1 MTTTDPSERAPGLL
15 GQVEVEK
22 LLKRALALS
31 EADETEVT
39 LATFNESLTRFARN
53 MIHQNVAEA
62 DAELEVRAAFGRRV
76 GAASTNDLSPLGV
89 ERAVRQAC
97 DLAHHLP
104 ERPDWP
110 GVAEPQSPPALAAYD
125 ESVAG
130 MTPEARA
137 RAVGGLCGE
146 AHGKKLLASGAL

>member
-39 LATFNESLTRFARN
+39 LATFNESLTRFAHN
-53 MIHQNVAEA
+53 VIHQNVAEA

-76 GAASTNDLSPLGV
+76 GAASTNDLSPLGAR
-89 ERAVRQAC
+89 RAAARRPPWRTSTSGTRRRPRRAAC
-97 DLAHHLP
+97 
-104 ERPDWP
+104 
-110 GVAEPQSPPALAAYD
+110 PPAW
-125 ESVAG
+125 
-130 MTPEARA
+130 PR
-137 RAVGGLCGE
+137 
-146 AHGKKLLASGAL
+146 